1 MFMYKFIYNCLQIQ
15 TSPPV
20 DNTHNSG
27 KSEVKTSHPVDNTHN
42 PTKPDV
48 AMQDKKVCFSS
59 ITYF

>member
-1 MFMYKFIYNCLQIQ
+1 MQ

-20 DNTHNSG
+20 DNTHNFC

-42 PTKPDV
+42 STKPDV
-48 AMQDKKVCFSS
+48 EIQDKKVCFSS